1 MQKVFYWLF
10 LVHLLFCSEHMSTSE
25 TSIANFAELV
35 RCSSVT
41 PHHTAPCSHYS
52 FSSRANSSSS
62 VPLSPSS
69 VALSRFHPASW
80 KSLYPVH
87 KNLSSVM
94 SRRRPD
100 KCATFVDCTEVSFSW
115 SSVSRFQLYLL
126 SFTQPYWCAGIFWP
140 DFRSI
145 YYILCILWESYT
157 TCMIIVIITLTS
169 RMNNMP

>member
-1 MQKVFYWLF
+1 
-10 LVHLLFCSEHMSTSE
+10 MSTSE
-25 TSIANFAELV
+25 TSSIGNFAELV

-41 PHHTAPCSHYS
+41 PHHTALCSHYS

-94 SRRRPD
+94 SRRRHD
-100 KCATFVDCTEVSFSW
+100 KCATFVDRADVSFSW
-115 SSVSRFQLYLL
+115 SSVSRFQFYVLKS
-126 SFTQPYWCAGIFWP
+126 SFTYPHWYAGIFWLG
-140 DFRSI
+140 FRSI
-145 YYILCILWESYT
+145 YYILCILRESYT
-157 TCMIIVIITLTS
+157 TYIKAHKMIIIITLTRRS